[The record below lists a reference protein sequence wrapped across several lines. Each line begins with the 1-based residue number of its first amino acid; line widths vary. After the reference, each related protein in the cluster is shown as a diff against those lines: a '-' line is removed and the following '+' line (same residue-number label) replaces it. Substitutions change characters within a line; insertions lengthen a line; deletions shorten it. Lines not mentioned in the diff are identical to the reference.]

1 MARRSSTA
9 SAVATATATVATPRT
24 TILSEEDVQ
33 RIGRAIRTC
42 LSCAK
47 RDVSLTTYADG
58 SPKSP
63 DKRRF
68 EADHLRRMTE
78 IAAAFRYTTGFDAFA
93 AVEESSNSHEDF
105 MHRMGF

>member
-9 SAVATATATVATPRT
+9 TATATATVTART
-24 TILSEEDVQ
+24 TILGEEDVQ

-47 RDVSLTTYADG
+47 RDVALATYADG
-58 SPKSP
+58 APKSN

-68 EADHLRRMTE
+68 EADHLRRITE
-78 IAAAFRYTTGFDAFA
+78 IAAAFRYCTGFDAFA
-93 AVEESSNSHEDF
+93 AVEESSSSHENF

>member
-9 SAVATATATVATPRT
+9 SAQAVATATVTART
-24 TILSEEDVQ
+24 TILGEEDVE

-47 RDVSLTTYADG
+47 RDVALATYADG
-58 SPKSP
+58 SPKSN

-68 EADHLRRMTE
+68 EADHLRRITE
-78 IAAAFRYTTGFDAFA
+78 IAAAFRYCTGFDAFA
-93 AVEESSNSHEDF
+93 AVEDTSNSHEDF

>member
-9 SAVATATATVATPRT
+9 SAQAVATATVAART
-24 TILSEEDVQ
+24 TILGEEDVE

-47 RDVSLTTYADG
+47 RDVALATYADG
-58 SPKSP
+58 SPKSN

-78 IAAAFRYTTGFDAFA
+78 IAAAFRYCTGFDAFA
-93 AVEESSNSHEDF
+93 AVEDTSNSHEDF

>member
-1 MARRSSTA
+1 MARRSTA
-9 SAVATATATVATPRT
+9 SAQAVATATVTART
-24 TILSEEDVQ
+24 TILEEEDVQ

-47 RDVSLTTYADG
+47 RDVAAATYADG
-58 SPKSP
+58 SPKSN

-78 IAAAFRYTTGFDAFA
+78 IAAAFRYCTGFDAFA
-93 AVEESSNSHEDF
+93 AVEDTSNSHEDF

>member
-1 MARRSSTA
+1 MSTRRSTA
-9 SAVATATATVATPRT
+9 SATAQATVVTRT
-24 TILSEEDVQ
+24 TLLSEEDVQ

-47 RDVSLTTYADG
+47 RDVALATYADG
-58 SPKSP
+58 SPKSA

-68 EADHLRRMTE
+68 ESDHLRRITE
-78 IAAAFRYTTGFDAFA
+78 IAAAFRYCTGFDAFA

>member
-1 MARRSSTA
+1 MARRSSAT
-9 SAVATATATVATPRT
+9 ATATATVTAHT
-24 TILSEEDVQ
+24 TILGEEDVQ

-47 RDVSLTTYADG
+47 RDVALATYADG
-58 SPKSP
+58 SPKSN

-68 EADHLRRMTE
+68 EADHLRRITE
-78 IAAAFRYTTGFDAFA
+78 IAAAFRYCTGFDAFA
-93 AVEESSNSHEDF
+93 AAEDTSNSHEDF